1 MASSGNFCTWNATHY
16 QGGSGSTTTFSEGNC
31 RVGTTSG
38 GYPRQISN
46 FAFPSSGKWYIELNN
61 IVNNGYHVFGVIRQ
75 ENMAYGDGLFN
86 NTGQYHYQAWNGQ
99 KRGNNGS
106 AQSYGSSWGSAGI
119 IIGLAFDADNGKI
132 WWAKDNTWQASG
144 DPAGNSN
151 EAFSGLDAKDNYY
164 FGWSDYYTAKAG
176 TVHINCGQD
185 SSFAGSK
192 TSGSANATDDN
203 GFGDFYYAPPSGFL
217 ALCSANLPTSSDIDP
232 AETSSDYPGKQCGVV
247 TYTGTGS
254 STTISGLDFQ
264 PDFIWAKTRSTSS
277 RHYLV
282 DSSRGFTKYLH
293 SEHTYSEGTSSDGVT
308 SANSDGF
315 VIGGGLDYVNYSGR
329 TFVAWCWRANGG
341 ITASNSDGA
350 ISSTVQANQA
360 AGFSIVQWTANAT
373 SSVATTVGHGLSKAP
388 EFVITKSRES
398 STNWCVT
405 HIGLSSTSHML
416 FLNTNATETDKSGN
430 GNMSANTST
439 VFSVNA
445 TDGSNAPNGD
455 NMIAYCW
462 HSVEGYSK
470 FGKYEGNAN
479 ANGAFIYT
487 GFRPRILIIRVL
499 NVASD
504 GWLIYDTERETFNPL
519 DTVLKPH
526 DEAADY
532 SNAAFTLDI
541 LSNGFKLRSS
551 DNAVNGTSYDPYI
564 YMAWADVPFKYN
576 NTF

>member
-1 MASSGNFCTWNATHY
+1 MASSGNFPVWTNNVKGATNLSLGGTRFDGSTSSRSAVIPFHVPTGTKFYVELLVKQATNYNIVFGLVNPYQAIDTYLESQSTVNGMIFHGYSGGDWRTNALVNGSRQGFGALDDDSTSARVMAMTINRVDNEIKMY
-16 QGGSGSTTTFSEGNC
+16 LDNTLISNGTISISATEDYTIFASFTGGSN
-31 RVGTTSG
+31 
-38 GYPRQISN
+38 
-46 FAFPSSGKWYIELNN
+46 
-61 IVNNGYHVFGVIRQ
+61 
-75 ENMAYGDGLFN
+75 
-86 NTGQYHYQAWNGQ
+86 
-99 KRGNNGS
+99 S
-106 AQSYGSSWGSAGI
+106 A
-119 IIGLAFDADNGKI
+119 
-132 WWAKDNTWQASG
+132 
-144 DPAGNSN
+144 
-151 EAFSGLDAKDNYY
+151 
-164 FGWSDYYTAKAG
+164 
-176 TVHINCGQD
+176 VHMNINCGHD
-185 SSFAGSK
+185 STGAGDF
-192 TSGSANATDDN
+192 SAASNADEN
-203 GFGDFYYAPPSGFL
+203 GFGEFQYSPPSGFL
-217 ALCSANLPTSSDIDP
+217 AICSANLPIPSDIDP
-232 AETSSDYPGKQCGVV
+232 AETDDDFPQKQCGVV
-247 TYTGTGS
+247 TYTGDGS
-254 STTISGLDFQ
+254 ARTISGLGFQ
-264 PDFIWAKTRSTSS
+264 PDLIWAKTRNTTS

-293 SEHTYSEGTSSDGVT
+293 SEDTYSEGTSSTGVT

-341 ITASNSDGA
+341 TTASNSDGA

-462 HSVEGYSK
+462 HSVDGFSK
-470 FGKYEGNAN
+470 FGKYDGNAN
-479 ANGAFIYT
+479 ADGSFIYT

-499 NVASD
+499 GVASD
-504 GWLIYDTERETFNPL
+504 GWLLYDTERETFNPL

-532 SNAAFTLDI
+532 SASAFRVDI

-576 NTF
+576 NAF